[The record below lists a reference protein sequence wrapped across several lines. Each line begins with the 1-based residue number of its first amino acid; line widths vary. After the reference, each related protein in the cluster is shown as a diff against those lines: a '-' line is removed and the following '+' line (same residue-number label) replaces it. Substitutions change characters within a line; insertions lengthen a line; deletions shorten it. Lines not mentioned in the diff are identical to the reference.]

1 MLKSEKE
8 CKKSVKNKIIK
19 NCNKD
24 RINITDF
31 FFCLKLQYHS
41 EQHCYWS
48 RLLNNIAS
56 LQCWPGSNISS
67 AALTQALQM
76 SIRRLCPGNQDQVSS
91 ALKRLQSNSTERV

>member
-1 MLKSEKE
+1 MQKICKE
-8 CKKSVKNKIIK
+8 QIIK

-24 RINITDF
+24 GINITDF

-56 LQCWPGSNISS
+56 LASLQCWPGSNISS
-67 AALTQALQM
+67 AALT
-76 SIRRLCPGNQDQVSS
+76 
-91 ALKRLQSNSTERV
+91 